1 MIPRIEL
8 DLASVAS
15 LVTQLPTPIVS
26 THDLGALQPTGEAVM
41 AKQDWTE
48 RCPASLD
55 TNQGNCPR
63 PQARA
68 YDHHDKE
75 VVVSTRIFLVDLDSN
90 TVNQEVNAVDYHK
103 RSTYLFKF
111 DASDDAG
118 NHAEQVVFAL
128 ILDDKVAPTIK
139 LCNGAAETV
148 EAASNWKLCKS
159 STAADPLGNG
169 QYADVTNTI
178 RYTVTGPGG
187 VLCTNAVHDVAQRYI
202 DTTLV
207 GNFKVTVS
215 AHDHAGAYG
224 VSEADNVSKEVK
236 EVKVQ
241 DTRAPWITI
250 VGDTPHEH
258 ECATTY
264 SDAGAIANDLLDT
277 EKLHKTITVRPTS
290 TVDSNKNDMYTVKYA
305 ATDTAGNQ
313 AAVKTRNVKVH
324 DTTKPVLTLKGA
336 RQMVHHAGSAWVDP
350 GVTVSDTCDTALA
363 STAGAVTAAMKWDK
377 PFNDFDSTKNDSN
390 KLVDYTATYTVADAS
405 GNTATT
411 TRTVTIV
418 DVTAPEISFTTPL
431 HTVFEATPDGVYTD
445 PTGACHDYVHGDISN
460 AIVAT
465 AGATGDV
472 NMAVPGTY
480 TIHYNCKDASDNAA
494 AQMTRT
500 VVIQDTTCPVVERTG
515 ADTIHVEAGF
525 PYTDEGATAV
535 DSLDGDLT
543 SKITTDGDT
552 VNESVHWVAA
562 RSCAEIKVAMQ
573 SKQVA
578 AVDGT
583 YHITTTTGR
592 VEVWCDMAS
601 GNTYKEYT
609 CTEQCKNTTPY
620 TGASAPAAGCADYGL
635 DMAYWGTSTSAKAAK
650 AKAQDKYKDAQPSLF
665 PSGAAVVTN
674 RYLCMARALHTHNPY
689 LGASGGTYHQDL
701 VSRAEAGKYVIF
713 YHVQDKAGNAECS
726 APTRT
731 VVVRDTLPPVISLHM
746 GLDDGTH
753 SKAFHVGKGDQV
765 GIGGVV
771 NPAGDESVNPNLAPY
786 VDAQGVTHHVVHH
799 ASANPENF
807 IIGKMPATIDETDHL
822 MAEQASASANAWVLA
837 AAASAV
843 AGVALLASSSRKQV
857 ATSVP
862 V

>member
-1 MIPRIEL
+1 MIAPRIEL

-55 TNQGNCPR
+55 TSAANCPR

-75 VVVSTRIFLVDLDSN
+75 VVVSTRIFLVDLDGETINREVN
-90 TVNQEVNAVDYHK
+90 TVNYNV

-128 ILDDKVAPTIK
+128 ILDDKVAPKIET
-139 LCNGAAETV
+139 CNGAAETV
-148 EAASNWKLCKS
+148 EAASNWKLCAS
-159 STAADPLGNG
+159 STAKDPLGNDG
-169 QYADVTNTI
+169 AGNPTYEDVSSTI
-178 RYTVTGPGG
+178 RYTVEKGSQ
-187 VLCTNAVHDVAQRYI
+187 VLCTNAVYDVAQRYI

-207 GNFKVTVS
+207 GDFTVTVS

-224 VSEADNVSKEVK
+224 VGEADNVSTEEK

-250 VGDTPHEH
+250 VGDQTHEH

-277 EKLHKTITVRPTS
+277 EKLHKTITVVPDS
-290 TVDSNKNDMYTVKYA
+290 DVDSNVVKSDYKVVYA
-305 ATDTAGNQ
+305 ATDFAGNE
-313 AAVKTRNVKVH
+313 AAPETRTVVVH
-324 DTTKPVLTLKGA
+324 DTTKPVLALKGA
-336 RQMVHHAGSAWVDP
+336 RQMVHHSGSAWVDP

-377 PFNDFDSTKNDSN
+377 TFDDK

-418 DVTAPEISFTTPL
+418 DVTAPTISIVAGETLT
-431 HTVFEATPDGVYTD
+431 FEASPDGVYTD
-445 PTGACHDYVHGDISN
+445 AGAECHDYVHGDISN
-460 AIVAT
+460 AVIAT

-472 NMAVPGTY
+472 NFAVPDTY
-480 TIHYNCKDASDNAA
+480 TIHYSCKDASDNVA
-494 AQMTRT
+494 AQVTRT
-500 VVIQDTTCPVVERTG
+500 VVIQDTTCPEVTRTG

-535 DSLDGDLT
+535 DTLDGDLT

-592 VEVWCDMAS
+592 EEVWCDMAS

-609 CTEQCKNTTPY
+609 CTESCKNTTPY

-635 DMAYWGTSTSAKAAK
+635 DMAYWGTSTSAQAAK

-689 LGASGGTYHQDL
+689 LGATGGTYHQDL

-713 YHVQDKAGNAECS
+713 YHVQDKALNSECTT
-726 APTRT
+726 PTRT
-731 VVVRDTLPPVISLHM
+731 VIVRDTLPPVISLHM

-765 GIGGVV
+765 GIGGVI

-807 IIGKMPATIDETDHL
+807 IIGKMPASIDETDHL
-822 MAEQASASANAWVLA
+822 MAEQASTSANAWVLA